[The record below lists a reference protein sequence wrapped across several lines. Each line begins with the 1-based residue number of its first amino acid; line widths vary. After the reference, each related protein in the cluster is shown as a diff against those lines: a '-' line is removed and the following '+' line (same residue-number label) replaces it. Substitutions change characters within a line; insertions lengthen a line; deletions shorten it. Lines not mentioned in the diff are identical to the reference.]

1 MATFHLMTHK
11 GKWVRGTAKAAVP
24 RSWEKERKMR
34 KFLFTPTTQSDET
47 DADYRNIW
55 KILIKQVKEQVTLK
69 VPAMFCS
76 CTSYHSNG
84 NIKLN
89 TGKYT
94 PSAYLTFAIYFSK
107 SPQALTN
114 VKYISYMARCLFWNT
129 HLNVGNMWKYPQLE
143 IWKYLPIQ
151 LWVASVEIKV
161 CGKFLLAN
169 PFQNF
174 NFNS

>member
-47 DADYRNIW
+47 DADYRNIC
-55 KILIKQVKEQVTLK
+55 KILIKQAKEQVTLK

-89 TGKYT
+89 TEKYT

-107 SPQALTN
+107 SPHALTN
-114 VKYISYMARCLFWNT
+114 VKYIYIIYGAL
-129 HLNVGNMWKYPQLE
+129 LAL
-143 IWKYLPIQ
+143 KYLIERREYMEIPTAGDMEIPTHPTVSGFCRNQ
-151 LWVASVEIKV
+151 SLWKV
-161 CGKFLLAN
+161 FVGKSLSEL
-169 PFQNF
+169 
-174 NFNS
+174 

>member
-47 DADYRNIW
+47 DADYRNIC
-55 KILIKQVKEQVTLK
+55 KILIKQAKEQVTLK

-89 TGKYT
+89 TEKYT
-94 PSAYLTFAIYFSK
+94 PSAYLTFAIYFSNLTGSDK
-107 SPQALTN
+107 CQIYIIYGALL
-114 VKYISYMARCLFWNT
+114 AL
-129 HLNVGNMWKYPQLE
+129 KYPLE
-143 IWKYLPIQ
+143 RREY
-151 LWVASVEIKV
+151 VEIPTVGDMEIPTHPTVSGFCRNQSLWKV
-161 CGKFLLAN
+161 FVGKSLSEL
-169 PFQNF
+169 
-174 NFNS
+174 